1 MCGSLRVTKNQMRD
15 FVLGKNIK
23 SSSSSVGSGSNQ
35 VQLSTAAD
43 ATNDN
48 ISQDTGNKKRAI
60 EIDDYDEAKCPSKVA
75 KAEETEHHNIIEP
88 IAPDKN
94 YLIINNA
101 ESKRYIIYM
110 AVRES
115 DPKFSEGLSKCNA
128 ACSDPQ
134 VQSCLQFDGTRHIT
148 MFDGYLTN
156 EQARNLSYRYNR
168 FENGTLNPTK
178 LKIEGWMP
186 WDAGCYLKISPRG
199 EKMLEAML
207 GKIDGFPDSIKQS
220 LQTSKLAKNGKVK
233 FPCNHLSLY
242 RSRPNM
248 DRSKMKRSF
257 GVIRKALTSHDWGF
271 VEIASI
277 RIKAMGEPYSDCKV
291 IAGI

>member
-1 MCGSLRVTKNQMRD
+1 MRD

-23 SSSSSVGSGSNQ
+23 SSNSASSGSKQ
-35 VQLSTAAD
+35 LQLSSAAD
-43 ATNDN
+43 TTKDN
-48 ISQDTGNKKRAI
+48 MSQGTGNRKRPI
-60 EIDDYDEAKCPSKVA
+60 EIDSYDEAKCPSKVA
-75 KAEETEHHNIIEP
+75 KGEEKEHDIIIEP
-88 IAPDKN
+88 IVPDEN
-94 YLIINNA
+94 YSIIENT

-110 AVRES
+110 AVREN

-128 ACSDPQ
+128 ACSDSQ

-156 EQARNLSYRYNR
+156 KQARNLSYRYNR
-168 FENGTLNPTK
+168 FENGTLNPIK

-199 EKMLEAML
+199 EKMLETML
-207 GKIDGFPDSIKQS
+207 GKIDGFPDSIKQY
-220 LQTSKLAKNGKVK
+220 LQMSKLAKNGKVK

-248 DRSKMKRSF
+248 DRSKLKKSF
-257 GVIRKALTSHDWGF
+257 DVIRKALNSHDWGF
-271 VEIASI
+271 VEIAGI
-277 RIKAMGEPYSDCKV
+277 RIKAMGGPYSDCKV